1 MKNLKRVFVVL
12 LVAVLSSCTITRG
25 VVDFKAVGKTV
36 VVENTSREELFD
48 RANVWIVHTFKD
60 PNGMVKWS
68 NGEQGTI
75 ISKYP
80 LVTTSS
86 YSSYTTEVT
95 LEIYIVDNKARIR
108 IEPESIT
115 YTNNSYND
123 FADKA
128 KNIDE
133 YMIRIVESFEKWVK
147 TKQL

>member
-12 LVAVLSSCTITRG
+12 LVVVLSSCATTIG
-25 VVDFKAVGKTV
+25 VRDFKAVGKTV

-48 RANVWIVHTFKD
+48 RANVWIVHTFED

-68 NGEQGTI
+68 NVEQGTI

-80 LVTTSS
+80 LVTTYS

-108 IEPESIT
+108 IKPEPIT

-123 FADKA
+123 FADKS
-128 KNIDE
+128 KSIDE